1 MSDIFSKSRQSAES
15 YKSAHA
21 TELIQNLISQQGIL
35 QLIAKGEDSEY
46 GIAGIDITTFKDE
59 NGNRINFDSLTADIP
74 EDTTTITDSVT
85 REFMDQLNVG
95 PIYSI
100 IKCLHNPLPLIQT
113 IAINLLR
120 LSSIPNE
127 TIISHTMSVKKL
139 VARLRMINIKLTA
152 FLGSGLR
159 SKDLCILTPH
169 ILQDL
174 TISIDEYVELHDSIE
189 KAFKIPEERQKDI
202 QNEVLTS
209 ESAFTMSKPE
219 RDEVNKLAI
228 NEIIRDEKNMLF
240 CEFNDIIGDLTK
252 LRDILNDNN
261 NKCERGT
268 LIDNFDANIRVLV
281 NGDQLTIA
289 INSAINEDNERK
301 ELDEFKSKIKSNNE
315 EVNAHHEKIK
325 QMLVSIN
332 MLDEEYA
339 DLIGPAKCG
348 TKRSAS
354 VSNIDGNNSQR
365 GGRHKKTQRRLR
377 KNPRVTSMKPKKRQN
392 RRKTKSTHK
401 KRGTKKH

>member
-1 MSDIFSKSRQSAES
+1 MSDIFHKSHQSAAS

-21 TELIQNLISQQGIL
+21 TELIQKLISRQGIR
-35 QLIAKGEDSEY
+35 QLIEKGEDSEY

-59 NGNRINFDSLTADIP
+59 TGKQIDFDSLTADIP

-85 REFMDQLNVG
+85 QEFMDQLNVG

-127 TIISHTMSVKKL
+127 TIISHTISVKKL
-139 VARLRMINIKLTA
+139 VARLRIINIKLTA
-152 FLGSGLR
+152 FLGSGLK
-159 SKDLCILTPH
+159 SKDLCILRPH
-169 ILQDL
+169 ILNDL
-174 TISIDEYVELHDSIE
+174 TMSIDEYAELHDSIE
-189 KAFKIPEERQKDI
+189 KAFNIPEERKKDI
-202 QNEVLTS
+202 QKLVS
-209 ESAFTMSKPE
+209 ESPTELQMSDKE
-219 RDEVNKLAI
+219 REELIPLAT
-228 NEIIRDEKNMLF
+228 NELIRDEKNMLL
-240 CEFNDIIGDLTK
+240 CEFDDIIAELTK
-252 LRDILNDNN
+252 LRAILHNNNN
-261 NKCERGT
+261 NKCEKNE
-268 LIDNFDANIRVLV
+268 LIYKFDTKIRVLV
-281 NGDQLTIA
+281 DGDKLSNE
-289 INSAINEDNERK
+289 INSAITEANERE
-301 ELDEFKSKIKSNNE
+301 ELDKFKSKIKSNNE

-354 VSNIDGNNSQR
+354 VR
-365 GGRHKKTQRRLR
+365 GGRRRKKTQRRLR

-401 KRGTKKH
+401 KHGTKKH